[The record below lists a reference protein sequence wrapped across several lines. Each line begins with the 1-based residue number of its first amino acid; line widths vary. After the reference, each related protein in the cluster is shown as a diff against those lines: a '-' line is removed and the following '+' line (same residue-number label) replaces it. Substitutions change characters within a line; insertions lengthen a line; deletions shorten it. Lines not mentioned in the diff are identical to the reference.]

1 MSLVSYAT
9 INIINI
15 VLLSAFAIRQKLTHK
30 KDDASH
36 QFLNL
41 LFVSILFCVNDC
53 IWGLISAGKL
63 RWGSSAFFL
72 FSTTFHW
79 LSGFTAWVWFRYIK
93 LYSHKKETISL
104 GKYLFWLIPLG
115 VLTVLLIVNFFTPTV
130 FHITTESGQ
139 LVYNTEKGRIIPF
152 LLEIFYF
159 VLGLI
164 DTIIHSIKEKDD
176 IKQKR
181 YITVM
186 IFAILPILTGILQY
200 QLPDFPAYSIGFM
213 FSCITIFLFN
223 TTAENEIFSIMMHE
237 QKNLEKISSY
247 EQQLKNAFENEIYHE
262 MLQKLGAGVIA
273 VNMDNDIVFIND
285 AAARMYG
292 FKNAASFTATTDELI
307 LKSDSACAEGILGKL
322 REMKK
327 TGGHLS
333 FEISTRHNGYKTRN
347 ILVETHVVD
356 VFGNKRLA
364 IFCLADITNNKMLEK
379 ELLHLSETDPLTGLS
394 NRRSGEQRTEL
405 LLLSN
410 KAGMFCILDAD
421 HFKTIND
428 TYGHSVGDKVLVAI
442 SQCLKKAFRGLDI
455 IMRMGG
461 DEFSVFAVNIDTK
474 EKAKICL
481 DRLVEEIKNT
491 QVPELK
497 GSSFSVSIGAVLCYP
512 EAGKSLDEYFKLAD
526 SVLYKSKE
534 IRNNHYEF
542 CDYEMPALPAAA
554 FSIGTPEEV
563 EDL

>member
-1 MSLVSYAT
+1 MSPVSYAT
-9 INIINI
+9 IDLLCILI
-15 VLLSAFAIRQKLTHK
+15 LSAFVIRQKLAHK

-36 QFLNL
+36 QFLVL
-41 LFVSILFCVNDC
+41 LYVSLLFCVNDC

-63 RWGSSAFFL
+63 RWGSKGFFF

-79 LSGFTAWVWFRYIK
+79 LSGFTAWAWYRYTK
-93 LYSHKKETISL
+93 LYSHSKKDI
-104 GKYLFWLIPLG
+104 KPVKFIFWLIPLAI
-115 VLTVLLIVNFFTPTV
+115 LTVLLFVNFFTPTV
-130 FHITTESGQ
+130 FHIATESGQ
-139 LVYNTEKGRIIPF
+139 LVYHTENGRLIPF
-152 LLEIFYF
+152 ILEIFYF
-159 VLGLI
+159 VLGLA
-164 DTIIHSIKEKDD
+164 DTIFYSIREKDSIKQE
-176 IKQKR
+176 R
-181 YITVM
+181 YVTVM
-186 IFAILPILTGILQY
+186 IFAILPIITGIMQFF
-200 QLPDFPAYSIGFM
+200 LPFAPAYAVGFM
-213 FSCITIFLFN
+213 FSCLVIFLFN
-223 TTAENEIFSIMMHE
+223 TTAENEIFSILMHE
-237 QKNLEKISSY
+237 QQNLEKISSY

-262 MLQKLGAGVIA
+262 MLQQLGVGVIA

-285 AAARMYG
+285 AAAKMYG
-292 FKNAASFTATTDELI
+292 YQNAATFTATADELI
-307 LKSDSACAEGILGKL
+307 MKSESACAEGILGKL

-333 FEISTRHNGYKTRN
+333 FEISTRFNGYKIKN
-347 ILVETHVVD
+347 ILIETHVVD
-356 VFGNKRLA
+356 VFGGNRLA

-481 DRLVEEIKNT
+481 DRFVEEIKNT
-491 QVPELK
+491 VVPELK
-497 GSSFSVSIGAVLCYP
+497 GASFSVSIGAVLCYP
-512 EAGKSLDEYFKLAD
+512 EAGKTLDEYFKLAD

-563 EDL
+563 EEL